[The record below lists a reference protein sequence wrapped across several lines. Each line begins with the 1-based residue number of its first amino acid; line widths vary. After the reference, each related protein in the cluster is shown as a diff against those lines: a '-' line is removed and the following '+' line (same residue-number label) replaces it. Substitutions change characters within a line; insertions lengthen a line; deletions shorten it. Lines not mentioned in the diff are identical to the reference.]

1 MMKVTI
7 LGSGTSVGVPVPRC
21 NCKVC
26 TSSDLR
32 DKRLR
37 ASVLIEGEGKTV
49 MIDCGP
55 DFRQQVLRVGL
66 QHLDAILI
74 THLHYDHCGGLDD
87 LRPFA
92 YDLEMPVYTEHYV
105 ADLLREKYDYIFG
118 RRYPGVARIDL
129 RVVTPEVPFNIGG
142 LTVTPLRLMHGRLP
156 IVGYRINDLA
166 YLTDCTE
173 IDEAALPLLE
183 GIDTLII
190 DALRFK
196 SHPTHMNV
204 EQALAVVE
212 QLRPRRTYFTHISDG
227 MGLHSETDATLP
239 EGVHL
244 AYDGL
249 VFEL

>member
-1 MMKVTI
+1 MMKVTV

-21 NCKVC
+21 TCEVC
-26 TSSDLR
+26 TSTDPR

-37 ASVLIEGEGKTV
+37 SSILVESEGQTV

-66 QHLDAILI
+66 QHIDAILL

-87 LRPFA
+87 LRPYA
-92 YDLEMPVYTEHYV
+92 YAADLPVYTEHYV
-105 ADLLREKYDYIFG
+105 ADILRDKYDYIFV

-129 RVVTPEVPFNIGG
+129 RIVTPEVPFKIGA
-142 LTVTPLRLMHGRLP
+142 LEVTPLRLMHGRLP
-156 IVGYRINDLA
+156 IIGYRLGPLA

-173 IDEAALPLLE
+173 IDEAAYPLLE

-196 SHPTHMNV
+196 AHPTHMNV
-204 EQALAVVE
+204 EQALQVVE
-212 QLRPRRTYFTHISDG
+212 RLRPRQTYFTHISDG
-227 MGLHSETDATLP
+227 MGLHRVTDAKLP
-239 EGVHL
+239 AGVHL

-249 VFEL
+249 VLEL